1 MGRSSYAFHVRSAL
15 FQCGYAAKHRG
26 NAALREVRRVF
37 SGQGVFVTQNLISFF
52 GMFVLIGIA
61 WTFSENRKKFPTRVV
76 AWGLLLQLTFGYLVL
91 RWEPGRAFFQ
101 QLNAVFN
108 ALLSF
113 STEGA
118 KFVFA
123 SLGSVGPGSL
133 QDFLTRLG
141 KGSADPAVQS
151 AVANGTV
158 PGFSFAFQVLPTII
172 FFSAL
177 LSILYYLGIMQK
189 VVVLFAKIMAKTM
202 NVSGA
207 ESLSNSANIF
217 VGQTEAPLVVA
228 PYIEKMTR
236 SELMAIMVGGFSNTA
251 GGVLGAYVMMLQ
263 GYFPHIAGHL
273 ITASLLSA
281 PAAFIFAKVLVPETE
296 EPLTRGEVKMDVKVQ
311 DANIL
316 DAVSNGTTVGWQLA
330 VNVGAMLI
338 SFVALAAL
346 INYCFAW
353 FGGYFRDDAG
363 IMQFD
368 VMLAFAAAA
377 LFYMDQN
384 RPVSEDRGWGLLAA
398 VVLLSA
404 IAGAVAGPVVAS
416 AIGFVGF
423 FSWLPLFL
431 KSGEDRGFGKAGY
444 ITLGVIALIANVAYF
459 GYGPMEET
467 TQLSMQLVLGWLH
480 WPIAF
485 IMGVPAQDC
494 LAVGKLLGEK
504 LVLTEF
510 VAYLDLANV
519 LGMAQR
525 GEIPMLDGRS
535 IVILTYALCGFA
547 NFASIGIQIGGMSPL
562 APSRR
567 QDIARLGFKSMVG
580 GALATFMIACV
591 AGVFYQGT
599 STLGIGQ

>member
-1 MGRSSYAFHVRSAL
+1 M
-15 FQCGYAAKHRG
+15 
-26 NAALREVRRVF
+26 
-37 SGQGVFVTQNLISFF
+37 QNLISFV

-61 WTFSENRKKFPTRVV
+61 WLFSENRKKFPTRVV
-76 AWGLLLQLTFGYLVL
+76 AWGLILQLSFGYLVL
-91 RWEPGRAFFQ
+91 AWEPGARFFQ
-101 QLNAVFN
+101 KLNDVFN

-123 SLGSVGPGSL
+123 SLGSVTAGSL

-141 KGSADPAVQS
+141 RGSSDPVVQQAVT
-151 AVANGTV
+151 NGTV

-189 VVVLFAKIMAKTM
+189 VVVLFAKVMAKTM
-202 NVSGA
+202 RVSGA

-346 INYCFAW
+346 LNYCFAW
-353 FGGYFRDDAG
+353 FGGYFRDGAG
-363 IMQFD
+363 MVQFD
-368 VMLAFAAAA
+368 VMLVFAGAA
-377 LFYMDQN
+377 LLYMDKF
-384 RPVSEDRGWGLLAA
+384 RPISEDRGWVLLGL
-398 VVLLSA
+398 VVLGSVA
-404 IAGAVAGPVVAS
+404 AGFVVNTALAS

-423 FSWLPLFL
+423 FAWLPLFL
-431 KSGEDRGFGKAGY
+431 RSGEDRGFGKAGY
-444 ITLGVIALIANVAYF
+444 VTLACVALLANVAYIGF
-459 GYGPMEET
+459 GPMDAN

-485 IMGVPAQDC
+485 IMGVPVQDC

-510 VAYLDLANV
+510 VAYLDLANI

-525 GEIPMLDGRS
+525 GEVPMLDGRS
-535 IVILTYALCGFA
+535 IVIITYALCGFA

-591 AGVFYQGT
+591 AGVFYQGR

>member
-1 MGRSSYAFHVRSAL
+1 M
-15 FQCGYAAKHRG
+15 
-26 NAALREVRRVF
+26 LRAE
-37 SGQGVFVTQNLISFF
+37 GDLVTQNLISFL
-52 GMFVLIGIA
+52 GMFVLIALA
-61 WTFSENRKKFPTRVV
+61 WAFSENRKRFPTRVV
-76 AWGLLLQLTFGYLVL
+76 VWGLALQLIFGYVVL
-91 RWEPGRAFFQ
+91 AWEPGRAFFQ
-101 QLNAVFN
+101 RLNDVFS

-123 SLGSVGPGSL
+123 SLGSVGSGSL

-141 KGSADPAVQS
+141 RGSADPVVQGAVQ
-151 AVANGTV
+151 NGTV

-189 VVVLFAKIMAKTM
+189 VVLLFAKIMAKTM
-202 NVSGA
+202 RVSGA

-296 EPLTRGEVKMDVKVQ
+296 EPLTSGEVKMDVKVT

-330 VNVGAMLI
+330 INVGAMLI
-338 SFVALAAL
+338 SFVAIAAL

-353 FGGYFRDDAG
+353 FGGYFRDNAG
-363 IMQFD
+363 ILQFD
-368 VMLAFAAAA
+368 LML
-377 LFYMDQN
+377 
-384 RPVSEDRGWGLLAA
+384 
-398 VVLLSA
+398 
-404 IAGAVAGPVVAS
+404 IGAVAGLVYMDRAKPISDDNGWWALAAVILAS
-416 AIGFVGF
+416 AVARSAFGPGAGAAVGFIGF
-423 FSWLPLFL
+423 FSWVPLFL
-431 KSGEDRGFGKAGY
+431 RSGEDRGFGKAGY
-444 ITLGVIALIANVAYF
+444 ITLGIIALMANVGYF
-459 GYGPMEET
+459 GFGPMGAT
-467 TQLSMQLVLGWLH
+467 TELSMQLVLGWLH
-480 WPIAF
+480 WPVAF
-485 IMGVPAQDC
+485 IMGVPYQDC

-510 VAYLDLANV
+510 VAYLDLAGQ
-519 LGMAQR
+519 LGQAAR
-525 GEIPMLDGRS
+525 HEIPALDGRS
-535 IVILTYALCGFA
+535 IVIVTYALCGFA

-599 STLGIGQ
+599 STLGVGQ